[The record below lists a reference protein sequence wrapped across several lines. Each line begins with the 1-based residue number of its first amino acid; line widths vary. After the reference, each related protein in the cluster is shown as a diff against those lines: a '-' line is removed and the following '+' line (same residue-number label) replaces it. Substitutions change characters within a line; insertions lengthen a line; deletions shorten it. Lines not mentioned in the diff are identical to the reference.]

1 MKEKNTSPAIS
12 TNKEG
17 ATEVRNASTDMT
29 WRATAE
35 EEKGMKPERD
45 PTERRIGKGTTEKEA
60 ERDVTAEGV
69 EREEHHHRVEEKGG
83 EQTEIEAQAEIGELS
98 LI

>member
-1 MKEKNTSPAIS
+1 MKERNQPQKQGGTTTGKNMKEKNTSPAIS

-69 EREEHHHRVEEKGG
+69 
-83 EQTEIEAQAEIGELS
+83 
-98 LI
+98 